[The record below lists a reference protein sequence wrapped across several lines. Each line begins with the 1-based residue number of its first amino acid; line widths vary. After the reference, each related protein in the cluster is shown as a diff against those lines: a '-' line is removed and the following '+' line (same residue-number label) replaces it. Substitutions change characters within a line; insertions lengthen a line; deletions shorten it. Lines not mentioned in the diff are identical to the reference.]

1 MIITGIKGRTKQGNL
16 RMRICPHAQDCPGK
30 KVRIQCRYSRSLERN
45 IKYLIFY
52 RSEKQKTNLI
62 ITDYKMSLAFLRAK
76 SQNCLKKG
84 HIAIVNDVVNVFN
97 EH

>member
-1 MIITGIKGRTKQGNL
+1 MIITGIEGRTKQGNL

-30 KVRIQCRYSRSLERN
+30 KAHIQCRYSRSLERN

-52 RSEKQKTNLI
+52 RSEKQKTYLI

-76 SQNCLKKG
+76 SQNRLKKG